1 MISPWQRRRQPDDV
15 PTPVA
20 VAVSDFCRRAK
31 APAPAQEVR
40 EALALLTE
48 EEDFRVRALTD
59 GEPETAP
66 LGPFAVV
73 DILRGV
79 APSLAAQRQTCGYYT
94 VAQELAQ
101 VREEKTPPPAPAST
115 APTFALQPAGSAPGE
130 EADAKTGRRKSAKAE
145 AAAVLERIAPR
156 KRSSDEEDGSDA
168 PEALASAGATS
179 GVLPP
184 DDEDAPRFIKRELP
198 KPRGRF
204 TRVEAQRLSFFE
216 LTRAEGKT
224 TLEEAIEATEHRFSL
239 LRTLEHRY
247 NGPHGELTQVD
258 MENALR
264 QHGIMEVLEERE
276 RNNLLTSF
284 AAQRGATGRVAWAL
298 GLSPSELQRLTR
310 ALHLSAEV
318 ENLRERFRSEVLSN
332 SHLTHRLDLLGRDK
346 YLADLGIQ
354 KKFTDSLRKELE
366 RLVKDVMSDATD
378 LHSLANVVGRK
389 HGAPAELVT
398 RAFER
403 LGMAESLRK
412 QLSSQT
418 LPPSP

>member
-31 APAPAQEVR
+31 APAPAQQVR

-59 GEPETAP
+59 GEPETSP

-79 APSLAAQRQTCGYYT
+79 TPALAAQRQECGYYD

-101 VREEKTPPPAPAST
+101 VREEKTPPPAPA
-115 APTFALQPAGSAPGE
+115 PTTPVFALPTPPSE
-130 EADAKTGRRKSAKAE
+130 ETDAKTGRRKSAKAE
-145 AAAVLERIAPR
+145 AAAVQERIAPK
-156 KRSSDEEDGSDA
+156 KRTTDADDADTAAPAQAPQAPPEE
-168 PEALASAGATS
+168 E
-179 GVLPP
+179 
-184 DDEDAPRFIKRELP
+184 APRFLKRELP
-198 KPRGRF
+198 RPRGRF

-216 LTRAEGKT
+216 LTRAEGKE
-224 TLEEAIEATEHRFSL
+224 TLEAAIEATEHRYSL

-247 NGPHGELTQVD
+247 NGPRGELTQVD
-258 MENALR
+258 MENVLR
-264 QHGIMEVLEERE
+264 QHGIMETLEARE
-276 RNNLLTSF
+276 RHNIETAYAS
-284 AAQRGATGRVAWAL
+284 QRGAAGRVAWAL
-298 GLSPSELQRLTR
+298 GLSPSELQRLTH
-310 ALHLSAEV
+310 ALKLEEAV
-318 ENLRERFRSEVLSN
+318 EALRERFRNEVLATG
-332 SHLTHRLDLLGRDK
+332 HLTHRLDLLGRDK
-346 YLADLGIQ
+346 YLVDLGIQ
-354 KKFTDSLRKELE
+354 KRFADALRKELE
-366 RLVKDVMSDATD
+366 RLAKDALPDATD

-403 LGMAESLRK
+403 LNLTEGLRK
-412 QLSSQT
+412 QLSAQAQS
-418 LPPSP
+418 PSH

>member
-31 APAPAQEVR
+31 APAPAQQVR

-59 GEPETAP
+59 GEPETSP

-79 APSLAAQRQTCGYYT
+79 TPALAAQRQECGYYD

-101 VREEKTPPPAPAST
+101 VREEKTPPPAPAPT
-115 APTFALQPAGSAPGE
+115 APVFALPTPPSE
-130 EADAKTGRRKSAKAE
+130 ETDAKTGRRKSAKAE
-145 AAAVLERIAPR
+145 AAAVQERIAPK
-156 KRSSDEEDGSDA
+156 KRTTDADDADTAAPAQAPQAPPEE
-168 PEALASAGATS
+168 E
-179 GVLPP
+179 
-184 DDEDAPRFIKRELP
+184 APRFLKRELP
-198 KPRGRF
+198 RPRGRF

-216 LTRAEGKT
+216 LTRAEGKE
-224 TLEEAIEATEHRFSL
+224 TLEAAIEATEHRYSL

-247 NGPHGELTQVD
+247 NGPRGELTQVD
-258 MENALR
+258 MENVLR
-264 QHGIMEVLEERE
+264 QHGIMETLEARE
-276 RNNLLTSF
+276 RHNIETAYAS
-284 AAQRGATGRVAWAL
+284 QRGAAGRVAWAL
-298 GLSPSELQRLTR
+298 GLSPSELQRLTH
-310 ALHLSAEV
+310 ALKLEEAV
-318 ENLRERFRSEVLSN
+318 EALRERFRNEVLATG
-332 SHLTHRLDLLGRDK
+332 HLTHRLDLLGRDK
-346 YLADLGIQ
+346 YLVDLGIQ
-354 KKFTDSLRKELE
+354 KRFADALRKELE
-366 RLVKDVMSDATD
+366 RLAKDALPDATD

-403 LGMAESLRK
+403 LNLTEGLRK
-412 QLSSQT
+412 QLSAQAQS
-418 LPPSP
+418 PSH

>member
-31 APAPAQEVR
+31 APAPAQQVR

-48 EEDFRVRALTD
+48 DEDFRVRALTD
-59 GEPETAP
+59 GEPETSP

-79 APSLAAQRQTCGYYT
+79 TPALAAQRQECGYYD
-94 VAQELAQ
+94 VAQELAL

-115 APTFALQPAGSAPGE
+115 TPVFALPSPASE

-145 AAAVLERIAPR
+145 AAAVQERIAPK
-156 KRSSDEEDGSDA
+156 KRTTDAEDADTA
-168 PEALASAGATS
+168 ASAPA
-179 GVLPP
+179 PQAP
-184 DDEDAPRFIKRELP
+184 QEEEEAPRFLKRELP
-198 KPRGRF
+198 RPRGRF
-204 TRVEAQRLSFFE
+204 TRVEAQRLSFLE
-216 LTRAEGKT
+216 LTRAEGKE
-224 TLEEAIEATEHRFSL
+224 TLEAAIEATEHRYSL

-247 NGPHGELTQVD
+247 NGPRGEMTQVD
-258 MENALR
+258 MENVLR
-264 QHGIMEVLEERE
+264 QHGIMETLEARE
-276 RNNLLTSF
+276 RHNIETAYAS
-284 AAQRGATGRVAWAL
+284 QRGATGRVAWAL
-298 GLSPSELQRLTR
+298 GLSPSELQRLNH
-310 ALHLSAEV
+310 ALRLEEV
-318 ENLRERFRSEVLSN
+318 VEALRERFRNEVLAT

-346 YLADLGIQ
+346 YLVDLGIQ
-354 KKFTDSLRKELE
+354 KRFADALRKELE
-366 RLVKDVMSDATD
+366 RLAKDALPDATD

-403 LGMAESLRK
+403 LNLTEGLRK
-412 QLSSQT
+412 QLSAQAQS
-418 LPPSP
+418 PSN

>member
-31 APAPAQEVR
+31 APAPAQQVR

-59 GEPETAP
+59 GEPETSP

-79 APSLAAQRQTCGYYT
+79 TPSLAAQRQECGYYD
-94 VAQELAQ
+94 VVQELAQ
-101 VREEKTPPPAPAST
+101 VREEKTPPPAPA
-115 APTFALQPAGSAPGE
+115 PTTPVFALPSSPTE
-130 EADAKTGRRKSAKAE
+130 ETDAKTGRRKSAKAE
-145 AAAVLERIAPR
+145 AAAVQERIAPR
-156 KRSSDEEDGSDA
+156 KR
-168 PEALASAGATS
+168 AT
-179 GVLPP
+179 
-184 DDEDAPRFIKRELP
+184 DTEDADSAPAAPAAQQPPAEEEPPRFLKRELP
-198 KPRGRF
+198 RPRGRF

-216 LTRAEGKT
+216 LTRAEGKE
-224 TLEEAIEATEHRFSL
+224 TLEAAIQASEHRYAL

-247 NGPHGELTQVD
+247 NGPRGELTQVD
-258 MENALR
+258 MENVLR
-264 QHGIMEVLEERE
+264 QHGIMETLEARERE
-276 RNNLLTSF
+276 NLRTAVAS
-284 AAQRGATGRVAWAL
+284 QRGATGRVAWAL
-298 GLSPSELQRLTR
+298 GLSPSELQRLTH
-310 ALHLSAEV
+310 ALAMEEEV
-318 ENLRERFRSEVLSN
+318 EALRERFRNEVLAT

-346 YLADLGIQ
+346 YLVDLGIQ
-354 KKFTDSLRKELE
+354 KRFADALRKELE
-366 RLVKDVMSDATD
+366 KLAKDALPDATD

-403 LGMAESLRK
+403 LNLTEGLRK
-412 QLSSQT
+412 QLSAQAQS
-418 LPPSP
+418 PSH

>member
-31 APAPAQEVR
+31 APAPAQQVR
-40 EALALLTE
+40 EALSLLTE

-59 GEPETAP
+59 GEPEASP

-79 APSLAAQRQTCGYYT
+79 TPSLAAQRQQCGYYD

-101 VREEKTPPPAPAST
+101 VREEKTPPPAPAPT
-115 APTFALQPAGSAPGE
+115 TPTFALPTPAGDE
-130 EADAKTGRRKSAKAE
+130 VDAKAGRRKSAKAE
-145 AAAVLERIAPR
+145 AAAVQERIAPK
-156 KRSSDEEDGSDA
+156 KRAPDTADGDDAADA
-168 PEALASAGATS
+168 PETAAQAAPSQ
-179 GVLPP
+179 
-184 DDEDAPRFIKRELP
+184 DEEAPRFLKRELP
-198 KPRGRF
+198 RPRGRF
-204 TRVEAQRLSFFE
+204 TRVEAQRLSFFD
-216 LTRAEGKT
+216 LTRSEGKE
-224 TLEEAIEATEHRFSL
+224 TLEAAIEATEHRYSL

-247 NGPHGELTQVD
+247 NGPRGELTQVD

-264 QHGIMEVLEERE
+264 QHGIMETLEARE
-276 RNNLLTSF
+276 RDNLLTAF
-284 AAQRGATGRVAWAL
+284 AAQRGATGRVGWSL
-298 GLSPSELQRLTR
+298 GLSPNELQRLTH
-310 ALHLSAEV
+310 ALRLTEEV
-318 ENLRERFRSEVLSN
+318 EALRERFRNEVLAT

-354 KKFTDSLRKELE
+354 KRFIDALRKDLE
-366 RLVKDVMSDATD
+366 RLAKDALPSATD
-378 LHSLANVVGRK
+378 LHSLANVVARQ

-403 LGMAESLRK
+403 LNLTESLRK
-412 QLSSQT
+412 QLSAQVV
-418 LPPSP
+418 PPSH

>member
-31 APAPAQEVR
+31 APAPAQQVR

-48 EEDFRVRALTD
+48 DEDFRVRALTD
-59 GEPETAP
+59 GEPETSP

-79 APSLAAQRQTCGYYT
+79 TPALAAQRQECGYYD
-94 VAQELAQ
+94 VAQELAL

-115 APTFALQPAGSAPGE
+115 TPVFARPSPASE

-145 AAAVLERIAPR
+145 AAAVQERIAPK
-156 KRSSDEEDGSDA
+156 KRTTDAEDADTA
-168 PEALASAGATS
+168 ASAPA
-179 GVLPP
+179 PQAP
-184 DDEDAPRFIKRELP
+184 QEEEEAPRFLKRELP
-198 KPRGRF
+198 RPRGRF
-204 TRVEAQRLSFFE
+204 TRVEAQRLSFLE
-216 LTRAEGKT
+216 LTRAEGKE
-224 TLEEAIEATEHRFSL
+224 TLEAAIEATEHRYSL

-247 NGPHGELTQVD
+247 NGPRGEMTQVD
-258 MENALR
+258 MENVLR
-264 QHGIMEVLEERE
+264 QHGIMETLEARE
-276 RNNLLTSF
+276 RHNIETAYAS
-284 AAQRGATGRVAWAL
+284 QRGATGRVAWAL
-298 GLSPSELQRLTR
+298 GLSPSELQRLNH
-310 ALHLSAEV
+310 ALRLEEV
-318 ENLRERFRSEVLSN
+318 VEALRERFRNEVLAT

-346 YLADLGIQ
+346 YLVDLGIQ
-354 KKFTDSLRKELE
+354 KRFADALRKELE
-366 RLVKDVMSDATD
+366 RLAKDALPDATD

-403 LGMAESLRK
+403 LNLTEGLRK
-412 QLSSQT
+412 QLSAQAQS
-418 LPPSP
+418 PSN

>member
-31 APAPAQEVR
+31 APAPAQQVR

-59 GEPETAP
+59 GEPETSP

-79 APSLAAQRQTCGYYT
+79 TPALAAQRQECGYYD

-101 VREEKTPPPAPAST
+101 VREEKTPPPAPA
-115 APTFALQPAGSAPGE
+115 PTTPVFALPTPPSE
-130 EADAKTGRRKSAKAE
+130 ETDAKTGRRKSAKAE
-145 AAAVLERIAPR
+145 AAAVQERIAPK
-156 KRSSDEEDGSDA
+156 KRTTDADDADTAAPAQAPQAPPDEE
-168 PEALASAGATS
+168 
-179 GVLPP
+179 
-184 DDEDAPRFIKRELP
+184 APRFLKRELP
-198 KPRGRF
+198 RPRGRF

-216 LTRAEGKT
+216 LTRAEGKE
-224 TLEEAIEATEHRFSL
+224 TLEAAIEATEHRYSL

-247 NGPHGELTQVD
+247 NGPRGELTQVD
-258 MENALR
+258 MENVLR
-264 QHGIMEVLEERE
+264 QHGIMETLEARE
-276 RNNLLTSF
+276 RHNIETAYAS
-284 AAQRGATGRVAWAL
+284 QRGAAGRVAWAL
-298 GLSPSELQRLTR
+298 GLSPSELQRLTH
-310 ALHLSAEV
+310 ALKLEEAV
-318 ENLRERFRSEVLSN
+318 EALRERFRNEVLATG
-332 SHLTHRLDLLGRDK
+332 HLTHRLDLLGRDK
-346 YLADLGIQ
+346 YLVDLGIQ
-354 KKFTDSLRKELE
+354 KRFADALRKELE
-366 RLVKDVMSDATD
+366 RLAKDALPDATD

-403 LGMAESLRK
+403 LNLTEGLRK
-412 QLSSQT
+412 QLSAQAQS
-418 LPPSP
+418 PSH